1 MQLTNEMKYSKAD
14 THIHTSYSDGNNS
27 PEDIVEAAAGKLN
40 VIAVTDHNRIK
51 GAFKAKEYALK
62 NSFLEVDVI
71 IGEEISTKNGHI
83 VGLFLE
89 NKIIPGKTAQETIDE
104 IHSQGGL
111 AIAPHP
117 YYFVSYAEKGYQPV
131 RKLLNEL
138 DFDAIEVINNSS
150 TFSIFSNAA
159 ASLTNV
165 SIGLPQLGVSD
176 AHRSD
181 FIGKGYTGFYG
192 KTALDLRSQIK
203 EKKTTAH
210 FNRYSFQ
217 EFKINAFQS
226 AKSFYFYFFG
236 NNVDRKTTLHKINK
250 NISLIF

>member
-1 MQLTNEMKYSKAD
+1 MKYSKAD
-14 THIHTSYSDGNNS
+14 THIHTSYSDGNSS
-27 PEDIVEAAAGKLN
+27 PEDIVEAAAGRLD

-71 IGEEISTKNGHI
+71 IGEEISTKNGHV

-104 IHSQGGL
+104 IHLQGGL

-117 YYFVSYAEKGYQPV
+117 YYFVSYAEKGYAPI
-131 RKLLNEL
+131 RKLLSEL
-138 DFDAIEVINNSS
+138 DFDAVEVINNSS

-159 ASLTNV
+159 ASLANV
-165 SIGLPQLGVSD
+165 SIGLSQLGASD
-176 AHRSD
+176 AHRMD

-192 KTALDLRSQIK
+192 KTALDLKLQIK

-210 FNRYSFQ
+210 FNHYSLQ
-217 EFKINAFQS
+217 EFKLNAVQS

-236 NNVDRKTTLHKINK
+236 NKDDGKDV
-250 NISLIF
+250 S

>member
-1 MQLTNEMKYSKAD
+1 MKYSKAD

-27 PEDIVEAAAGKLN
+27 PEDIVEAAAGRLD

-71 IGEEISTKNGHI
+71 IGEEISTKNGHV

-117 YYFVSYAEKGYQPV
+117 YYFVSYAEKGYSPI
-131 RKLLNEL
+131 RKLLSEL
-138 DFDAIEVINNSS
+138 DFDAVEVINNSS

-159 ASLTNV
+159 ASLANV

-203 EKKTTAH
+203 DKKTTAH
-210 FNRYSFQ
+210 FNRYSLQ
-217 EFKINAFQS
+217 EFKLNTVQS

-236 NNVDRKTTLHKINK
+236 KKDGGKDLA
-250 NISLIF
+250 

>member
-1 MQLTNEMKYSKAD
+1 MKYSKAD

-27 PEDIVEAAAGKLN
+27 PEDIVEAAAGRLD
-40 VIAVTDHNRIK
+40 VIAITDHNRIK

-83 VGLFLE
+83 IGLFLE
-89 NKIIPGKTAQETIDE
+89 KKIIPGKTARETIDE
-104 IHSQGGL
+104 IHYQGGI
-111 AIAPHP
+111 AVAPHP
-117 YYFVSYAEKGYQPV
+117 YYFVSYAEKGYAPV
-131 RKLLNEL
+131 RKLLSEL

-150 TFSIFSNAA
+150 TFSVFSNAA
-159 ASLTNV
+159 ASLANV
-165 SIGLPQLGVSD
+165 SIGLPHLGASD
-176 AHRSD
+176 AHTVD

-210 FNRYSFQ
+210 FNRYSSQ
-217 EFKINAFQS
+217 EFKLNTIQS
-226 AKSFYFYFFG
+226 VKSFYLYFFG
-236 NNVDRKTTLHKINK
+236 NKDDGKDAA
-250 NISLIF
+250 